1 MNKKEKTYYA
11 LSSPPGRS
19 ATASIL
25 ISGPRSLATLSKLTT
40 KNKHVFKH
48 GTTRVCNI
56 FNKNNIL
63 VDKVVVVFYHK
74 PKSYTGEDMVEIHTH
89 GNPLITRSIFNELSN
104 FGLRPADP
112 GEFTRNAYLNNKIDL
127 VQAEAVLSLIN
138 AQTNKG
144 VELSISSASGS
155 LSSHLKELRGSL
167 INALSHVEYEL
178 DISEMDNHRKTL
190 NLVVRDLEKTTNHI
204 NNLIK
209 SYNSLRLL
217 RDGIRVII
225 VGAPKVG
232 KSTLFNALLGQDRA
246 IVTIQPGTTR
256 DAIESALQIS
266 NYSIL
271 LVDTAGIR
279 ETKKLI
285 EGEGIKKTNL
295 EIRNADVIYH
305 VLDPTTK
312 KTINRLPTTTKT
324 ITIYSKSDL
333 LSEQEKENLIKANI
347 EAVVVSGKLGTGLK
361 KLTQK
366 TAKAIESSITQK
378 ESVYITSKRQQTI
391 LLNAL
396 VALNSTQGPEVLGQ
410 LELISIHLKDAINQ
424 FDWLLGKTTAD
435 DVLNTIFSDFCVGK

>member
-19 ATASIL
+19 ATASIR

-63 VDKVVVVFYHK
+63 VDKVMVVFYHK

-89 GNPLITRSIFNELSN
+89 GNPLITHSIFNELSN

-178 DISEMDNHRKTL
+178 DISETDNHRKTL
-190 NLVVRDLEKTTNHI
+190 NLIVRDLEKTTNHI

-209 SYNSLRLL
+209 SYNTLRLL

-225 VGAPKVG
+225 VGAPNVG
-232 KSTLFNALLGQDRA
+232 KSTLFNAILGQDRA
-246 IVTIQPGTTR
+246 IVTSRPGTTR
-256 DAIESALQIS
+256 DAIESALQIL
-266 NYSIL
+266 NYSIF

-333 LSEQEKENLIKANI
+333 LSEQEKENLIKGNS

-396 VALNSTQGPEVLGQ
+396 VALNSTQDPEVLGQ

>member
-19 ATASIL
+19 ATASIR

-89 GNPLITRSIFNELSN
+89 GNPLITHSIFNELSN

-178 DISEMDNHRKTL
+178 DISETDNHRKTL
-190 NLVVRDLEKTTNHI
+190 NLIVRDLEKTTNHI

-209 SYNSLRLL
+209 SYNTLRLL

-225 VGAPKVG
+225 VGAPNVG
-232 KSTLFNALLGQDRA
+232 KSTLFNAILGQDRA
-246 IVTIQPGTTR
+246 IVTSRPGTTR
-256 DAIESALQIS
+256 DAIESALQIL
-266 NYSIL
+266 NYSIF

-295 EIRNADVIYH
+295 EIRNADLIYH

-333 LSEQEKENLIKANI
+333 LSEQEKENLIKGNS

-396 VALNSTQGPEVLGQ
+396 VALNSAQDPEVLGQ

>member
-19 ATASIL
+19 ATASIR

-89 GNPLITRSIFNELSN
+89 GNPLITHSIFNELSN

-178 DISEMDNHRKTL
+178 DISETDNHRKTL
-190 NLVVRDLEKTTNHI
+190 NLIVRDLEKTTNHI

-209 SYNSLRLL
+209 SYNTLRLL

-225 VGAPKVG
+225 VGAPNVG
-232 KSTLFNALLGQDRA
+232 KSTLFNAILGQDRA
-246 IVTIQPGTTR
+246 IVTSRPGTTR
-256 DAIESALQIS
+256 DAIESALQIL
-266 NYSIL
+266 NYSIF

-312 KTINRLPTTTKT
+312 KTINSLPTTTKT

-396 VALNSTQGPEVLGQ
+396 VALNSAQDPEVLGQ

-435 DVLNTIFSDFCVGK
+435 DVLNTIFSEFCVGK

>member
-19 ATASIL
+19 ATASIR

-40 KNKHVFKH
+40 KNKYVFKH
-48 GTTRVCNI
+48 ATTRVCNI

-63 VDKVVVVFYHK
+63 LDKVVVVFYHK
-74 PKSYTGEDMVEIHTH
+74 PKSYTGEDMVEIHAH
-89 GNPLITRSIFNELSN
+89 GNPLITHSIFNELSN

-178 DISEMDNHRKTL
+178 DISETDNHRKTL

-209 SYNSLRLL
+209 SYNTLRLL

-225 VGAPKVG
+225 VGAPNVG
-232 KSTLFNALLGQDRA
+232 KSTLFNAILGQDRA
-246 IVTIQPGTTR
+246 IVTSRPGTTR
-256 DAIESALQIS
+256 DAIESALQIL
-266 NYSIL
+266 NYSIF

-333 LSEQEKENLIKANI
+333 LSEQEKENLIKGNS
-347 EAVVVSGKLGTGLK
+347 EAVIVSGKLGTGLK
-361 KLTQK
+361 KLTHK

-396 VALNSTQGPEVLGQ
+396 VALNSAQDPEVLGQ

>member
-19 ATASIL
+19 ATASIR
-25 ISGPRSLATLSKLTT
+25 ISGPRSLATLCKLTT
-40 KNKHVFKH
+40 KNEHIFKH
-48 GTTRVCNI
+48 GTTLLCNI
-56 FNKNNIL
+56 YNKNNIL
-63 VDKVVVVFYHK
+63 LDSSVVVFYRK
-74 PKSYTGEDMVEIHTH
+74 PKSYTGEDVVEIHTH
-89 GNPLITRSIFNELSN
+89 GNPLIIQSIFNELSN

-144 VELSISSASGS
+144 VELSINSASGS
-155 LSSHLKELRGSL
+155 LSSHLKKLRGSL

-178 DISEMDNHRKTL
+178 DISEMDNHSKTL
-190 NLVVRDLEKTTNHI
+190 KLIVKDIEKTTKHI

-209 SYNSLRLL
+209 SYNTLRLL

-225 VGAPKVG
+225 VGAPNVG

-246 IVTIQPGTTR
+246 IVTNQPGTTR
-256 DAIESALQIS
+256 DAIESSLQIL

-285 EGEGIKKTNL
+285 ESEGIKKTKL
-295 EIRNADVIYH
+295 EIAGADLIYH
-305 VLDPTTK
+305 VLDSTTK
-312 KTINRLPTTTKT
+312 KNIKKLPTTTKT

-333 LSEQEKENLIKANI
+333 LSKQEKESLIRGNN
-347 EAVVVSGKLGTGLK
+347 EAVVVSGKLGVGLK

-366 TAKAIESSITQK
+366 TTKAIESSITQK

-391 LLNAL
+391 LLNAFK
-396 VALNSTQGPEVLGQ
+396 ALNSAQSPEVLGQ

-435 DVLNTIFSDFCVGK
+435 DILNTIFSEFCVGK

>member
-19 ATASIL
+19 AISSIR
-25 ISGPRSLATLSKLTT
+25 ISGPRALASLCKLTT

-48 GTTRVCNI
+48 ATTCVYNI
-56 FNKNNIL
+56 FNKTNIL
-63 VDKVVVVFYHK
+63 IDRAVVVFYQE
-74 PKSYTGEDMVEIHTH
+74 PRSYTGEDMVEIHTH
-89 GNPLITRSIFNELSN
+89 GNPLITHSIFNELSN

-144 VELSISSASGS
+144 VELSISSASGN

-178 DISEMDNHRKTL
+178 DISEMDNHSKTL
-190 NLVVRDLEKTTNHI
+190 KLIVRDLEKTTNHI

-209 SYNSLRLL
+209 SYNKLRLL

-225 VGAPKVG
+225 VGAPNVG

-246 IVTIQPGTTR
+246 IVTNQPGTTR
-256 DAIESALQIS
+256 DAIESSLQIL
-266 NYSIL
+266 NYSIF

-295 EIRNADVIYH
+295 EIRNADLIYH
-305 VLDPTTK
+305 ILDPTTK
-312 KTINRLPTTTKT
+312 KTIKKLPTTTKT

-333 LSEQEKENLIKANI
+333 LSEQEKESLIKANI

-361 KLTQK
+361 NLTQK

-396 VALNSTQGPEVLGQ
+396 VSLNSAQDPEVLGQ

-435 DVLNTIFSDFCVGK
+435 DVLNTIFSEFCVGK

>member
-19 ATASIL
+19 ATASIR

-89 GNPLITRSIFNELSN
+89 GNPLITHSIFNELSN

-178 DISEMDNHRKTL
+178 DMSEMDNHSKTL
-190 NLVVRDLEKTTNHI
+190 KRIVRDIEKTTNHI

-209 SYNSLRLL
+209 SYNTLRLL

-225 VGAPKVG
+225 VGAPNVG
-232 KSTLFNALLGQDRA
+232 KSTLFNALLGKDRA
-246 IVTIQPGTTR
+246 IVTSRPGTTR
-256 DAIESALQIS
+256 DAIESTLQIS
-266 NYSIL
+266 NYSIF

-295 EIRNADVIYH
+295 EIRNADLIYH

-312 KTINRLPTTTKT
+312 KTTKRLPTTTKT

-333 LSEQEKENLIKANI
+333 LSEQEKESLIKANI

-366 TAKAIESSITQK
+366 TTKAIELSITQK

-396 VALNSTQGPEVLGQ
+396 AALNSAQDPEVLGQ

-435 DVLNTIFSDFCVGK
+435 DVLNTIFSEFCVGK

>member
-19 ATASIL
+19 ATASIR

-63 VDKVVVVFYHK
+63 VDKVMVVFYHK

-89 GNPLITRSIFNELSN
+89 GNPLITHSIFNELSN

-155 LSSHLKELRGSL
+155 LSSHLKEIRGSL

-178 DISEMDNHRKTL
+178 DISETDNHRKTL
-190 NLVVRDLEKTTNHI
+190 NLIVRDLEKTTNHI

-209 SYNSLRLL
+209 SYNTLRLL

-225 VGAPKVG
+225 VGAPNVG
-232 KSTLFNALLGQDRA
+232 KSTLFNAILGQDRA
-246 IVTIQPGTTR
+246 IVTSRPGTTR
-256 DAIESALQIS
+256 DAIESALQIL
-266 NYSIL
+266 NYSIF

-396 VALNSTQGPEVLGQ
+396 VALNSAQDPEVLGQ

>member
-19 ATASIL
+19 ATASIR

-89 GNPLITRSIFNELSN
+89 GNPLITHSIFNELSN

-178 DISEMDNHRKTL
+178 DISETDNHRKTL
-190 NLVVRDLEKTTNHI
+190 NLIVRDLEKTTNHI

-209 SYNSLRLL
+209 SYNTLRLL

-225 VGAPKVG
+225 VGAPNVG
-232 KSTLFNALLGQDRA
+232 KSTLFNAILGQDRA
-246 IVTIQPGTTR
+246 IVTSRPGTTR
-256 DAIESALQIS
+256 DAIESALQIL
-266 NYSIL
+266 NYSIF

-333 LSEQEKENLIKANI
+333 LSEQEKENLIKGNS

-396 VALNSTQGPEVLGQ
+396 VALNSAQDPEVLGQ

>member
-19 ATASIL
+19 AISSIR
-25 ISGPRSLATLSKLTT
+25 ISGPRSLVSLCKLTI

-48 GTTRVCNI
+48 GIARVYNI

-63 VDKVVVVFYHK
+63 IDRAVVVFYRE
-74 PKSYTGEDMVEIHTH
+74 PRSYTGEDLVEIHTH

-167 INALSHVEYEL
+167 INTLSHVEYEL
-178 DISEMDNHRKTL
+178 DMSEMDNHSKTL
-190 NLVVRDLEKTTNHI
+190 KRIVRDIEKTTNHI

-209 SYNSLRLL
+209 SYNTLRLL

-225 VGAPKVG
+225 VGAPNVG

-246 IVTIQPGTTR
+246 IVTSRPGTTR

-266 NYSIL
+266 NYSII

-295 EIRNADVIYH
+295 EIRNADLIYH

-312 KTINRLPTTTKT
+312 KTTKRLPTTTKT

-333 LSEQEKENLIKANI
+333 LSEQEKESLIKANI

-366 TAKAIESSITQK
+366 TTKAIELSITQK

-396 VALNSTQGPEVLGQ
+396 AALNSAQDPEVLGQ

-435 DVLNTIFSDFCVGK
+435 DVLKTIFSEFCVGK

>member
-19 ATASIL
+19 ATASIR

-63 VDKVVVVFYHK
+63 VDKAVVVFYHK

-89 GNPLITRSIFNELSN
+89 GNPLITRSIFNELGN
-104 FGLRPADP
+104 FGLRHADP

-178 DISEMDNHRKTL
+178 DISETDNHRKTL
-190 NLVVRDLEKTTNHI
+190 NLIVRDLKKTTNHI

-209 SYNSLRLL
+209 SYNTLRLL

-225 VGAPKVG
+225 VGAPNVG
-232 KSTLFNALLGQDRA
+232 KSTLFNALLGKDRA
-246 IVTIQPGTTR
+246 IVTSRPGTTR

-266 NYSIL
+266 NYSII

-295 EIRNADVIYH
+295 EIRNADLIYH
-305 VLDPTTK
+305 VLDPTTNNTTK
-312 KTINRLPTTTKT
+312 GLPTTTKT

-333 LSEQEKENLIKANI
+333 LSEQEKESLIKANI

-366 TAKAIESSITQK
+366 TTKAIELSITQK

-396 VALNSTQGPEVLGQ
+396 AALNSAQDPEVLGQ

>member
-19 ATASIL
+19 ATASIR

-74 PKSYTGEDMVEIHTH
+74 PKSYTGEDMVEIHAH
-89 GNPLITRSIFNELSN
+89 GNPLITHSIFNELSN

-178 DISEMDNHRKTL
+178 DISETDNHRKTL

-209 SYNSLRLL
+209 SYNTLRLL

-225 VGAPKVG
+225 VGAPNVG
-232 KSTLFNALLGQDRA
+232 KSTLFNAILGQDRA
-246 IVTIQPGTTR
+246 IVTSRPGTTR
-256 DAIESALQIS
+256 DAIESALQIL
-266 NYSIL
+266 NYSIF

-312 KTINRLPTTTKT
+312 KTTKRLPTTTKT

-391 LLNAL
+391 LLNAFR
-396 VALNSTQGPEVLGQ
+396 ALNSAQNPEVLGQ

-435 DVLNTIFSDFCVGK
+435 DVLNTIFSEFCVGK

>member
-19 ATASIL
+19 ATASIR

-178 DISEMDNHRKTL
+178 DISETDNHRKTL
-190 NLVVRDLEKTTNHI
+190 NLIVRDLEKTTNHI

-209 SYNSLRLL
+209 SYNTLRLL

-225 VGAPKVG
+225 VGAPNVG

-246 IVTIQPGTTR
+246 IVTNQPGTTR

-266 NYSIL
+266 NYSIF

-295 EIRNADVIYH
+295 EIRNADLIYH
-305 VLDPTTK
+305 ILDPTTK
-312 KTINRLPTTTKT
+312 KTIKRLPTTTKT
-324 ITIYSKSDL
+324 ITVYSKSDL
-333 LSEQEKENLIKANI
+333 LSEQEKESLIKGNS

-396 VALNSTQGPEVLGQ
+396 VALNSTQDPEVLGQ

>member
-19 ATASIL
+19 ATASIR

-89 GNPLITRSIFNELSN
+89 GNPLITHSIFNELSN

-178 DISEMDNHRKTL
+178 DISETDNHRKTL
-190 NLVVRDLEKTTNHI
+190 NLIVRDLEKTTNHI

-209 SYNSLRLL
+209 SYNTLRLL

-225 VGAPKVG
+225 VGAPNVG
-232 KSTLFNALLGQDRA
+232 KSTLFNAILGQDRA
-246 IVTIQPGTTR
+246 IVTSRPGTTR

-266 NYSIL
+266 NYSIF

-396 VALNSTQGPEVLGQ
+396 VALNSAQDPEVLGQ

>member
-19 ATASIL
+19 ATASIR

-89 GNPLITRSIFNELSN
+89 GNPLITHSIFNELSN

-178 DISEMDNHRKTL
+178 DISETDNHRKTL
-190 NLVVRDLEKTTNHI
+190 NLIVRDLEKTTNHI
-204 NNLIK
+204 NSLIK
-209 SYNSLRLL
+209 SYNTLRLL

-225 VGAPKVG
+225 VGAPNVG
-232 KSTLFNALLGQDRA
+232 KSTLFNAILGQDRA
-246 IVTIQPGTTR
+246 IVTSRPGTTR
-256 DAIESALQIS
+256 DAIESALQIL
-266 NYSIL
+266 NYSIF

-396 VALNSTQGPEVLGQ
+396 VALNSAQDPEVLGQ

-435 DVLNTIFSDFCVGK
+435 DVLNTIFSEFCVGK

>member
-19 ATASIL
+19 ATASIR

-89 GNPLITRSIFNELSN
+89 GNPLITHSIFNELSN

-178 DISEMDNHRKTL
+178 DISETDNHRKTL
-190 NLVVRDLEKTTNHI
+190 NLIVRDLEKTTNHI

-209 SYNSLRLL
+209 SYNTLRLL

-225 VGAPKVG
+225 VGAPNVG
-232 KSTLFNALLGQDRA
+232 KSTLFNAILGQDRA
-246 IVTIQPGTTR
+246 IVTSRPGTTR
-256 DAIESALQIS
+256 DAIESALQIL
-266 NYSIL
+266 NYSIF

-295 EIRNADVIYH
+295 EIRNADLIYH

-312 KTINRLPTTTKT
+312 KTTKRLPTTTKT

-333 LSEQEKENLIKANI
+333 LSEQEKESLIKGNS

-396 VALNSTQGPEVLGQ
+396 VALNSAQDPEVLGQ

>member
-19 ATASIL
+19 AISSIR
-25 ISGPRSLATLSKLTT
+25 ISGPRSLASLCKLTI

-48 GTTRVCNI
+48 GIARVYNI

-63 VDKVVVVFYHK
+63 IDRAVVVFYRE
-74 PKSYTGEDMVEIHTH
+74 PRSYTGEDLVEIHTH

-178 DISEMDNHRKTL
+178 DMSEMDNHSKTL
-190 NLVVRDLEKTTNHI
+190 KRIVRDIEKTTNHI

-209 SYNSLRLL
+209 SYNTLRLL

-225 VGAPKVG
+225 VGAPNVG
-232 KSTLFNALLGQDRA
+232 KSTLFNAILGQDRA
-246 IVTIQPGTTR
+246 IVTSRPGTTR

-266 NYSIL
+266 NYSIF

-295 EIRNADVIYH
+295 EIRNADLIYH

-312 KTINRLPTTTKT
+312 KTTKRLPTTTKT

-333 LSEQEKENLIKANI
+333 LSEQEKESLIKANI

-366 TAKAIESSITQK
+366 TTKAIELSITQK

-396 VALNSTQGPEVLGQ
+396 VALNSAQDPEVLGQ

-435 DVLNTIFSDFCVGK
+435 DVLNTIFSEFCVGK

>member
-1 MNKKEKTYYA
+1 MNKKKKTYYA

-19 ATASIL
+19 ATASIR
-25 ISGPRSLATLSKLTT
+25 ISGPRSLATLCKLTN
-40 KNKHVFKH
+40 KNKHIFKH

-56 FNKNNIL
+56 YNKNNIL
-63 VDKVVVVFYHK
+63 VDKVVVVFYRE
-74 PKSYTGEDMVEIHTH
+74 PRSYTGEDMVEIHTH
-89 GNPLITRSIFNELSN
+89 GNPLIAQSIFNELSD
-104 FGLRPADP
+104 FGLRLAHP

-144 VELSISSASGS
+144 VELSINSASGS
-155 LSSHLKELRGSL
+155 LSSRLKELRGAL

-178 DISEMDNHRKTL
+178 DISEMDNHNKTIK
-190 NLVVRDLEKTTNHI
+190 LVVKDIKKTTNHI
-204 NNLIK
+204 NGLIK
-209 SYNSLRLL
+209 SYNTSRLL

-225 VGAPKVG
+225 VGAPNVG

-246 IVTIQPGTTR
+246 IVTNRPGTTR
-256 DAIESALQIS
+256 DSIESSLQVS

-285 EGEGIKKTNL
+285 EKEGVKKTNL
-295 EIRNADVIYH
+295 EIKGADLIFH
-305 VLDPTTK
+305 VLDPRTKKTTK
-312 KTINRLPTTTKT
+312 KLPTTTQT
-324 ITIYSKSDL
+324 ITVYSKSDL
-333 LSEQEKENLIKANI
+333 LSEQEKESLIKENI
-347 EAVVVSGKLGTGLK
+347 ESVVVSGKLGLGLK

-366 TAKAIESSITQK
+366 TTQVIGVSITQK

-391 LLNAL
+391 LLN
-396 VALNSTQGPEVLGQ
+396 VVEALNNTRDPKVVNQ

-435 DVLNTIFSDFCVGK
+435 DILNTVFSGFCVGK

>member
-19 ATASIL
+19 ATASIR

-178 DISEMDNHRKTL
+178 DISETDNHRKTL
-190 NLVVRDLEKTTNHI
+190 NLIVRDLEKTTNHI

-209 SYNSLRLL
+209 SYNTLRLL

-225 VGAPKVG
+225 VGAPNVG
-232 KSTLFNALLGQDRA
+232 KSTLFNAILGQDRA
-246 IVTIQPGTTR
+246 IVTSRPGTTR
-256 DAIESALQIS
+256 DAIESALQIL
-266 NYSIL
+266 NYSIF

-312 KTINRLPTTTKT
+312 KTTKRLPTTTKT

-333 LSEQEKENLIKANI
+333 LSEQEKESLIKGNS

-396 VALNSTQGPEVLGQ
+396 VALNSAQDPEVLGQ

>member
-19 ATASIL
+19 ATASIR
-25 ISGPRSLATLSKLTT
+25 ISGPRSLATLCKLTT
-40 KNKHVFKH
+40 KNEHIFKH
-48 GTTRVCNI
+48 GTTLLCNI
-56 FNKNNIL
+56 YNKNNIL
-63 VDKVVVVFYHK
+63 LDRSVVVFYRR
-74 PKSYTGEDMVEIHTH
+74 PKSYTGEDVVEIHTH
-89 GNPLITRSIFNELSN
+89 GNPLIIQSIFNELSN

-112 GEFTRNAYLNNKIDL
+112 GEFTRSAYLNNKIDL

-144 VELSISSASGS
+144 VELSINSASGS
-155 LSSHLKELRGSL
+155 LSSHLKKLRGSL

-178 DISEMDNHRKTL
+178 DISEMDNHSKTL
-190 NLVVRDLEKTTNHI
+190 KLIVKDIEKTTKHI

-209 SYNSLRLL
+209 SYNTLRLL

-225 VGAPKVG
+225 VGAPNVG

-246 IVTIQPGTTR
+246 IVTNQPGTTR
-256 DAIESALQIS
+256 DAIESSLQIL

-285 EGEGIKKTNL
+285 ESEGIKKTKL
-295 EIRNADVIYH
+295 EIAGADLIYH
-305 VLDPTTK
+305 VLDSTTK
-312 KTINRLPTTTKT
+312 KNIKKLPTTTKT

-333 LSEQEKENLIKANI
+333 LSEQEKESLIKANI

-396 VALNSTQGPEVLGQ
+396 VALNSAQDPEVLGQ

>member
-1 MNKKEKTYYA
+1 MNKKKKTYYA

-19 ATASIL
+19 ATASIR
-25 ISGPRSLATLSKLTT
+25 ISGPRSLATLCKLTN
-40 KNKHVFKH
+40 KNKHIFKH

-56 FNKNNIL
+56 YNKNNIL
-63 VDKVVVVFYHK
+63 VDKVVVVFYRE
-74 PKSYTGEDMVEIHTH
+74 PGSYTGEDVVEIHTH
-89 GNPLITRSIFNELSN
+89 GNPLIAQSIFNELSD
-104 FGLRPADP
+104 FGLRLADP

-144 VELSISSASGS
+144 VELSINSASGS
-155 LSSHLKELRGSL
+155 LSSRLKELRGAL

-178 DISEMDNHRKTL
+178 DISEMDNHNKTIK
-190 NLVVRDLEKTTNHI
+190 LVVKDIKKTTNHI
-204 NNLIK
+204 NSLIK
-209 SYNSLRLL
+209 SYNTSRLL

-225 VGAPKVG
+225 VGAPNVG

-246 IVTIQPGTTR
+246 IVTNRPGTTR
-256 DAIESALQIS
+256 DSIESSLQVS

-285 EGEGIKKTNL
+285 EKEGVKKTNL
-295 EIRNADVIYH
+295 EIKGADLIFH
-305 VLDPTTK
+305 VLDPRTKKTTK
-312 KTINRLPTTTKT
+312 KLPTATQT
-324 ITIYSKSDL
+324 ITVYSKSDL
-333 LSEQEKENLIKANI
+333 LSEQEKESLIKENI
-347 EAVVVSGKLGTGLK
+347 ESVVVSGKLGLGLK

-366 TAKAIESSITQK
+366 TTQVIGVSITQK

-391 LLNAL
+391 LLN
-396 VALNSTQGPEVLGQ
+396 VVEALNNTRDPKVVNQ

-435 DVLNTIFSDFCVGK
+435 DILNTVFSGFCVGK

>member
-1 MNKKEKTYYA
+1 MNTQEITYYA

-19 ATASIL
+19 ATASIR
-25 ISGPRSLATLSKLTT
+25 ISGPQSLASLCKITN
-40 KNKHVFKH
+40 KNKHIFKH
-48 GTTRVCNI
+48 GKTRVCNI
-56 FNKNNIL
+56 FNSNKNLI
-63 VDKVVVVFYHK
+63 DRAVVVFYRE
-74 PKSYTGEDMVEIHTH
+74 PRSYTGEDVVEIHTH
-89 GNPLITRSIFNELSN
+89 GNPLIAQSIFNELSD
-104 FGLRPADP
+104 FGLRLADP

-144 VELSISSASGS
+144 VELSINSASGS

-178 DISEMDNHRKTL
+178 DISEMDNHNKTL
-190 NLVVRDLEKTTNHI
+190 KLVVKDIEKTTNHI
-204 NNLIK
+204 NSLIK
-209 SYNSLRLL
+209 SYNTSRLL

-225 VGAPKVG
+225 VGAPNVG

-246 IVTIQPGTTR
+246 IVTNRPGTTR
-256 DAIESALQIS
+256 DSIESSLQVS

-285 EGEGIKKTNL
+285 EKEGVKKTNL
-295 EIRNADVIYH
+295 EIKGADLIYH
-305 VLDPTTK
+305 VLDPRTKKTTK
-312 KTINRLPTTTKT
+312 KLPTTTQT
-324 ITIYSKSDL
+324 ITVYSKSDL
-333 LSEQEKENLIKANI
+333 LSEPEKESLIKENI
-347 EAVVVSGKLGTGLK
+347 EAVVVSGKLGMGLK

-366 TAKAIESSITQK
+366 TTQVIGVSITQK

-391 LLNAL
+391 LLNA
-396 VALNSTQGPEVLGQ
+396 VAALNNTRDPNVVNQ

-435 DVLNTIFSDFCVGK
+435 DILNTVFSEFCVGK

>member
-19 ATASIL
+19 ATASIR
-25 ISGPRSLATLSKLTT
+25 ISGPRSLATLCKLTT
-40 KNKHVFKH
+40 KNEHIFKH
-48 GTTRVCNI
+48 GTTLLCNI
-56 FNKNNIL
+56 YNKNNIL
-63 VDKVVVVFYHK
+63 LDSSVVVFYRK
-74 PKSYTGEDMVEIHTH
+74 PKSYTGEDVVEIHTH
-89 GNPLITRSIFNELSN
+89 GNPLIIQSIFNELSN

-138 AQTNKG
+138 AQTKKG
-144 VELSISSASGS
+144 VELSINSASGS
-155 LSSHLKELRGSL
+155 LSSHLKKLRGSL

-178 DISEMDNHRKTL
+178 DISEMDNHSKTL
-190 NLVVRDLEKTTNHI
+190 KLIVKDIEKTTKHI

-209 SYNSLRLL
+209 SYNTLRLL

-225 VGAPKVG
+225 VGAPNVG

-246 IVTIQPGTTR
+246 IVTNQPGTTR
-256 DAIESALQIS
+256 DAIESSLQIL

-285 EGEGIKKTNL
+285 ESEGIKKTKL
-295 EIRNADVIYH
+295 EIAGADLIYH
-305 VLDPTTK
+305 VLDSTTK
-312 KTINRLPTTTKT
+312 KNIKKLPTTTKT

-333 LSEQEKENLIKANI
+333 LSKQEKESLIRGNN
-347 EAVVVSGKLGTGLK
+347 EAVVVSGKLGVGLK

-366 TAKAIESSITQK
+366 TTKAIELSITQK

-391 LLNAL
+391 LLNAFK
-396 VALNSTQGPEVLGQ
+396 ALNSAQSPEVLGQ

-435 DVLNTIFSDFCVGK
+435 DILNTIFSEFCVGK

>member
-1 MNKKEKTYYA
+1 
-11 LSSPPGRS
+11 
-19 ATASIL
+19 
-25 ISGPRSLATLSKLTT
+25 
-40 KNKHVFKH
+40 
-48 GTTRVCNI
+48 
-56 FNKNNIL
+56 
-63 VDKVVVVFYHK
+63 VVVFYCE
-74 PKSYTGEDMVEIHTH
+74 PRSYTGEDLVEIHTH

-144 VELSISSASGS
+144 VELSISSVSGS

-167 INALSHVEYEL
+167 INTLSHVEYEL
-178 DISEMDNHRKTL
+178 DMSEMDNHSKTL
-190 NLVVRDLEKTTNHI
+190 KRIVRDIEKTTNHI

-209 SYNSLRLL
+209 SYNTLRLL

-225 VGAPKVG
+225 VGAPNVG
-232 KSTLFNALLGQDRA
+232 KSTLFNALLGKDRA
-246 IVTIQPGTTR
+246 IVTSRPGTTR
-256 DAIESALQIS
+256 DAIESTLQIS
-266 NYSIL
+266 NYSIF

-295 EIRNADVIYH
+295 EIRNADLIYH

-312 KTINRLPTTTKT
+312 KTTKRLPTTAKT

-333 LSEQEKENLIKANI
+333 LSEQEKESLIKANI

-366 TAKAIESSITQK
+366 TTKAIELSITQK

-396 VALNSTQGPEVLGQ
+396 AALNSAQDPEVLGQ

-435 DVLNTIFSDFCVGK
+435 DVLKTIFSEFCVGK